1 MISQIQK
8 FFQSSMSQTDAQLS
22 DHRLNMAAAA
32 LLIEIGRADFSLQP
46 EEIEAIT
53 QSLQKTLDISDAES
67 ATLVS
72 MAMEESESA
81 SSLYEFTKL
90 IKDHYTPEQKQTLM
104 EQLWRVAFSD
114 NQLDKYEEHLL
125 RRIADLIYLP
135 HKDFIQAKHRVE
147 EEAC

>member
-1 MISQIQK
+1 MISRIQK
-8 FFQSSMSQTDAQLS
+8 FFQSSMSQTDEQLS

-81 SSLYEFTKL
+81 SSL
-90 IKDHYTPEQKQTLM
+90 
-104 EQLWRVAFSD
+104 
-114 NQLDKYEEHLL
+114 
-125 RRIADLIYLP
+125 
-135 HKDFIQAKHRVE
+135 
-147 EEAC
+147 

>member
-1 MISQIQK
+1 MISRIQK

>member
-1 MISQIQK
+1 MISRIQK
-8 FFQSSMSQTDAQLS
+8 FFQSSMSQTDEQLS

-114 NQLDKYEEHLL
+114 NQLNKYEEHLL